1 VPSPVDGVNVLPV
14 RTCCIWCR
22 DWAVVVVRRRD
33 PTTRNRPVVVR
44 ERVGSRDVVRC
55 ASPEAR
61 AVGIVPGLSRREAE
75 ARCPGVMIDE
85 VDRGEEARAFEVVAR
100 AVEALTPRLELEEP
114 GLLSFPTRGPAR
126 YYGGDEGLAARV
138 RAAAGAV
145 LGPDAAT
152 LRVGIADGRFAAR
165 LAARIVGT
173 GGTAGTGSGGLIVAP
188 GETAAFLAPHPVAVL
203 DVPDLAVLLVRL
215 GLPTL
220 GAFAALPAGSVLTRF
235 GVEGARLH
243 RLAHGDDDRPLV
255 LTSPPTDCAEH
266 VSLDPPATRVD
277 HVAFVAKGLA
287 DRLVERL
294 ADRGLG
300 CTCVVVTAE
309 TEHGE
314 RLERTW
320 RHVGAF
326 APGALSER
334 VRWQLEGWLAAREPG
349 AARGTTIVEGDARAL
364 QDAMADAEGFDTTT
378 GALVRLGLV
387 PDEVVTL
394 SGRQL
399 GFWGGDLAAA
409 DRADRTFAR
418 VQGMLG
424 YDAVVTGVAQGGR
437 TPAEQI
443 RWVPWGEPREPER
456 PLLTA
461 GERPPWPGALPPP
474 APTRLFDPPL
484 PAELLDAGGRPVIVS
499 GRGEASAAPARLRC
513 RGLRSGGGAVVA
525 WAGPWP
531 HDLRWWDRAARRR
544 RVLWQIVTESPDGPV
559 ACLVALE
566 GSRAGIEA
574 LYD

>member
-1 VPSPVDGVNVLPV
+1 MTSLLLPV
-14 RTCCIWCR
+14 RTCCIWCT
-22 DWAVVVVRRRD
+22 DWAVVIVRRRD
-33 PTTRNRPVVVR
+33 PTTRNRPLAVR
-44 ERVGSRDVVRC
+44 ERVGSRDLVRA

-61 AVGIVPGLSRREAE
+61 AAGIVPGLSRREAE
-75 ARCPGVMIDE
+75 ARCPEVVIDE
-85 VDRGEEARAFEVVAR
+85 VDRGEEARGFEVVAR

-145 LGPDAAT
+145 LGPDADA

-165 LAARIVGT
+165 LAAIATATGT
-173 GGTAGTGSGGLIVAP
+173 GGVIVPPGG
-188 GETAAFLAPHPVAVL
+188 AASFLAPHPVAAL
-203 DVPDLAVLLVRL
+203 GDPDLAVLLVRL

-220 GAFAALPAGSVLTRF
+220 GDFAALPAGAVLTRF

-243 RLAHGDDDRPLV
+243 HLAQGGDDRPLV
-255 LTSPPTDCAEH
+255 LVEPPPDCSEH
-266 VSLDPPATRVD
+266 VELDPPATRVD
-277 HVAFVAKGLA
+277 HAAFVAKGLA

-294 ADRGLG
+294 AGRGLG
-300 CTCVVVTAE
+300 CTRVLVTAE

-320 RHVGAF
+320 RHVGTF
-326 APGALSER
+326 TSGALAER
-334 VRWQLEGWLAAREPG
+334 VRWQLEGWLAAQEPG
-349 AARGTTIVEGDARAL
+349 ALRDSALRGRAL
-364 QDAMADAEGFDTTT
+364 VKSEAADDPRARQDALADAEGFDTTT
-378 GALVRLGLV
+378 GAIVRLGVV
-387 PDEVVTL
+387 PDEVVPL

-409 DRADRTFAR
+409 DRADRAFAR

-437 TPAEQI
+437 TPAERI

-456 PLLTA
+456 PLHSG
-461 GERPPWPGALPPP
+461 GEQPPWPGALPPP
-474 APTRLFDPPL
+474 APTRLFDPPI
-484 PAELLDAGGRPVIVS
+484 PAELVDADGRAVIVS
-499 GRGEASAAPARLRC
+499 GRGEASAVPAVLRC
-513 RGLRSGGGAVVA
+513 RALRDGGGAVVA

-531 HDLRWWDRAARRR
+531 HDLRWWDRTAHRR
-544 RVLWQIVTESPDGPV
+544 RVLWQIVTESGDGTV

-566 GSRAGIEA
+566 GSRAGLEA

>member
-1 VPSPVDGVNVLPV
+1 
-14 RTCCIWCR
+14 
-22 DWAVVVVRRRD
+22 VVVRRRD
-33 PTTRNRPVVVR
+33 PTTRNRPVIVR
-44 ERVGSRDVVRC
+44 ERVGSRDLVRA
-55 ASPEAR
+55 ASVEAR
-61 AVGIVPGLSRREAE
+61 AEGIVPGLSRREAE
-75 ARCPGVMIDE
+75 ARCPGVMVCE

-126 YYGGDEGLAARV
+126 YYGGDAGLAARV

-145 LGPDAAT
+145 LGPDAAA

-165 LAARIVGT
+165 LAASTATASVTIVP
-173 GGTAGTGSGGLIVAP
+173 P

-203 DVPDLAVLLVRL
+203 EDPGLAVLLVRL
-215 GLPTL
+215 GLHTL
-220 GAFAALPAGSVLTRF
+220 GAFAALPTGAVLTRF
-235 GVEGARLH
+235 GVDGQRLH
-243 RLAHGDDDRPLV
+243 HLADGGDDRPLV
-255 LTSPPTDCAEH
+255 LVEPPADCAEH
-266 VSLDPPATRVD
+266 VEIDPPATRVD
-277 HVAFVAKGLA
+277 HTAFIAKGLA

-300 CTCVVVTAE
+300 CTRVLVVAE

-320 RHVGAF
+320 RHATF
-326 APGALSER
+326 TPGALAER
-334 VRWQLEGWLAAREPG
+334 VRWQLEGWLAAQEP
-349 AARGTTIVEGDARAL
+349 AARRDVAIVDGDPRAL
-364 QDAMADAEGFDTTT
+364 QDAMADAESFDTTT

-387 PDEVVTL
+387 PDEVVPL

-409 DRADRTFAR
+409 DRADRAFAR

-424 YDAVVTGVAQGGR
+424 YDAVVTGVEQGGR
-437 TPAEQI
+437 TPAERI

-456 PLLTA
+456 PLRSA
-461 GERPPWPGALPPP
+461 GEQPSWPGAVPPP
-474 APTRLFDPPL
+474 APARLFDPPI
-484 PAELLDAGGRPVIVS
+484 PAELLDADGRPVIVS
-499 GRGEASAAPARLRC
+499 GRGVASAAPARLRC
-513 RGLRSGGGAVVA
+513 RGLRDGGGPVVA

-531 HDLRWWDRAARRR
+531 HDLRWWDRAQRRR
-544 RVLWQIVTESPDGPV
+544 RVLWQIVTESADGTV

-566 GSRAGIEA
+566 GSRAGLEA

>member
-1 VPSPVDGVNVLPV
+1 M
-14 RTCCIWCR
+14 R
-22 DWAVVVVRRRD
+22 A
-33 PTTRNRPVVVR
+33 
-44 ERVGSRDVVRC
+44 

-61 AVGIVPGLSRREAE
+61 AEGIVPGLSRREAE
-75 ARCPGVMIDE
+75 ARCPGVMVCE
-85 VDRGEEARAFEVVAR
+85 VERGEEARAFEVVAR

-126 YYGGDEGLAARV
+126 YYGGDDGLAARV

-145 LGPDAAT
+145 LGPDAHA

-165 LAARIVGT
+165 LAAAT
-173 GGTAGTGSGGLIVAP
+173 TATATVIAP
-188 GETAAFLAPHPVAVL
+188 GATAEFLAPHPVAVL
-203 DVPDLAVLLVRL
+203 DDPGLAVLLVRL

-220 GAFAALPAGSVLTRF
+220 GAFAALPAGAVLTRF

-243 RLAHGDDDRPLV
+243 HLARGGDDRPLV
-255 LTSPPTDCAEH
+255 LVEPPADCAEH
-266 VSLDPPATRVD
+266 VELDPPATRVD
-277 HVAFVAKGLA
+277 HTAFVAKGLA

-300 CTCVVVTAE
+300 CTRVLVTAE

-326 APGALSER
+326 TPGALAER
-334 VRWQLEGWLAAREPG
+334 VRWQLEGWLAGQEPR
-349 AARGTTIVEGDARAL
+349 AAVSEAGVFDEMDPRAQ
-364 QDAMADAEGFDTTT
+364 QDALADAEGFDSTT

-387 PDEVVTL
+387 PDEVIPL

-409 DRADRTFAR
+409 DRADRAFTR
-418 VQGMLG
+418 VQGLLG
-424 YDAVVTGVAQGGR
+424 YEAVVTGVEQGGR
-437 TPAEQI
+437 TPAERI

-456 PLLTA
+456 PLRSA
-461 GERPPWPGALPPP
+461 GEQPSWPGALPPP
-474 APTRLFDPPL
+474 APARLFDPPL
-484 PAELLDAGGRPVIVS
+484 PAELLDADGRPVIVS
-499 GRGEASAAPARLRC
+499 GRGEASAAPARLQC
-513 RGLRSGGGAVVA
+513 RALRDGGGAVVA

-544 RVLWQIVTESPDGPV
+544 RVLWQIVTESPAGNV

-566 GSRAGIEA
+566 GSRAGLEA

>member
-1 VPSPVDGVNVLPV
+1 VNVSPV
-14 RTCCIWCR
+14 RTCCIWCT

-33 PTTRNRPVVVR
+33 PSTRNRPVVVR
-44 ERVGSRDVVRC
+44 ERVGSRDLVRA

-61 AVGIVPGLSRREAE
+61 AVGIVPGVSRREAE
-75 ARCPGVMIDE
+75 ARCPGVVIGE
-85 VDRGEEARAFEVVAR
+85 VDRGEEARGFEVVAR

-126 YYGGDEGLAARV
+126 YYGGDDGLAARV

-145 LGPDAAT
+145 LGPDADA

-165 LAARIVGT
+165 LAAAATSTATIVP
-173 GGTAGTGSGGLIVAP
+173 AGEA
-188 GETAAFLAPHPVAVL
+188 AAFLAPHPVAVL
-203 DVPDLAVLLVRL
+203 DDPDLAVLLVRL

-220 GAFAALPAGSVLTRF
+220 GAFAALPAGAVLSRF

-243 RLAHGDDDRPLV
+243 HLAQGGDDRPLV
-255 LTSPPTDCAEH
+255 LVEPPTDCAEH
-266 VSLDPPATRVD
+266 VELDPPATRVD
-277 HVAFVAKGLA
+277 HAAFVAKGLA

-300 CTCVVVTAE
+300 CTRVLVTAE

-326 APGALSER
+326 TPGALAER
-334 VRWQLEGWLAAREPG
+334 VRWQLEGWLAAQESPAPVG
-349 AARGTTIVEGDARAL
+349 AADDPRAQ
-364 QDAMADAEGFDTTT
+364 QDALAHAESFDTTT

-387 PDEVVTL
+387 PDEVVPL

-409 DRADRTFAR
+409 DRADRAFAR

-437 TPAEQI
+437 TPAERI

-456 PLLTA
+456 PLLSA

-484 PAELLDAGGRPVIVS
+484 PAELLDADGRPVIVS

-513 RGLRSGGGAVVA
+513 RALRDGGGVVVA

-531 HDLRWWDRAARRR
+531 HDLRWWDRTARRR
-544 RVLWQIVTESPDGPV
+544 RVLWQIVTGSGEGTV

-566 GSRAGIEA
+566 GSRAGLEA

>member
-1 VPSPVDGVNVLPV
+1 LTISPVSPL
-14 RTCCIWCR
+14 RTCCLWCT

-33 PTTRNRPVVVR
+33 RATRGRPVVVR
-44 ERVGSRDVVRC
+44 ERVGSRDLVRA

-61 AVGIVPGLSRREAE
+61 AEGIVPGMTRREAE
-75 ARCPGVMIDE
+75 ARCPGIVLGEI
-85 VDRGEEARAFEVVAR
+85 DRGEEARAFEIVAR

-126 YYGGDEGLAARV
+126 YYGGDDGLAARV
-138 RAAAGAV
+138 RAAAGGV
-145 LGPDAAT
+145 LGPDAFT

-165 LAARIVGT
+165 LAANA
-173 GGTAGTGSGGLIVAP
+173 TANGALVPP
-188 GETAAFLAPHPVAVL
+188 GEVATFLAPHPVEVL
-203 DVPDLAVLLVRL
+203 GDPDLAVLLVRL

-220 GAFAALPAGSVLTRF
+220 GAFAALPTGAVLTRF

-243 RLAHGDDDRPLV
+243 HLAQGGDDRPLV
-255 LTSPPTDCAEH
+255 LVEPPTDCAEH
-266 VSLDPPATRVD
+266 VELDPPATRVD
-277 HVAFVAKGLA
+277 HTAFVAKGLA

-300 CTCVVVTAE
+300 CTRVLVIAE

-326 APGALSER
+326 TSGALSER
-334 VRWQLEGWLAAREPG
+334 VRWQLEGWLASQEQSAVG
-349 AARGTTIVEGDARAL
+349 AVDDPRAQ
-364 QDAMADAEGFDTTT
+364 QDALAHAESFDTTT

-387 PDEVVTL
+387 PDEVVAL

-409 DRADRTFAR
+409 DRADRAFAR

-437 TPAEQI
+437 TPAERV

-456 PLLTA
+456 PLLSA
-461 GERPPWPGALPPP
+461 GERPPWPGTLPPP

-484 PAELLDAGGRPVIVS
+484 PAELLDADGRPVIVS
-499 GRGEASAAPARLRC
+499 GRGEASAPPARLRC
-513 RGLRSGGGAVVA
+513 RALRDGGGTVVA

-531 HDLRWWDRAARRR
+531 HDLRWWDRAAHRR
-544 RVLWQIVTESPDGPV
+544 RVLWQVVTESGDGTV

-566 GSRAGIEA
+566 GSRAGLEA

>member
-1 VPSPVDGVNVLPV
+1 MNISSV
-14 RTCCIWCR
+14 RTCCIWCS
-22 DWAVVVVRRRD
+22 DWAVVVARRRD
-33 PTTRNRPVVVR
+33 PTTRNRPLVVR
-44 ERVGSRDVVRC
+44 ERVGSRDLVRA

-61 AVGIVPGLSRREAE
+61 AAGIVPGLSRREAE
-75 ARCPGVMIDE
+75 ARCPEVVIDE
-85 VDRGEEARAFEVVAR
+85 VERCEEARVFEVVAR
-100 AVEALTPRLELEEP
+100 AVEVLTPRLELEEP
-114 GLLSFPTRGPAR
+114 GLLSFATRGPAR
-126 YYGGDEGLAARV
+126 YYGGDDGIAARV

-145 LGPDAAT
+145 LGPDAYA
-152 LRVGIADGRFAAR
+152 LRVGIADSRFGAR
-165 LAARIVGT
+165 LAAQEGTTGAIVP
-173 GGTAGTGSGGLIVAP
+173 P
-188 GETAAFLAPHPVAVL
+188 GETAAFLASLPVDLL
-203 DVPDLAVLLVRL
+203 DDPDLAVLLVRL

-220 GAFAALPAGSVLTRF
+220 GAFAALPAGAVLTRF

-243 RLAHGDDDRPLV
+243 HLAHGGDDRPLV
-255 LTSPPTDCAEH
+255 LVEPPADCAEH
-266 VSLDPPATRVD
+266 VEIDPPATRVD
-277 HVAFVAKGLA
+277 HATFVAKGLA

-300 CTCVVVTAE
+300 CTRVLVTAE

-326 APGALSER
+326 TPGALAER
-334 VRWQLEGWLAAREPG
+334 IRWQLEGWLAAQEPAPLAG
-349 AARGTTIVEGDARAL
+349 EPDDPRAL
-364 QDAMADAEGFDTTT
+364 RDHQDALAHAEGFDTTT
-378 GALVRLGLV
+378 GALVRLGVV
-387 PDEVVTL
+387 PGEVIAL

-409 DRADRTFAR
+409 DRADRAFAR

-424 YDAVVTGVAQGGR
+424 YEAVVTGVAQGGR
-437 TPAEQI
+437 TPAERI

-456 PLLTA
+456 PALAA
-461 GERPPWPGALPPP
+461 GERPPWPGAVPPP

-484 PAELLDAGGRPVIVS
+484 PAELLDADGRPVIVS

-513 RGLRSGGGAVVA
+513 HGLRDGGGPVVA

-531 HDLRWWDRAARRR
+531 HDLRWWDRNARRR
-544 RVLWQIVTESPDGPV
+544 RVLWQIVTESADGTV

-566 GSRAGIEA
+566 GSRAGLEA

>member
-1 VPSPVDGVNVLPV
+1 MSITPV
-14 RTCCIWCR
+14 RTCCIWCP

-33 PTTRNRPVVVR
+33 PATRDRPLIVR
-44 ERVGSRDVVRC
+44 ERVGSRDLVRC

-61 AVGIVPGLSRREAE
+61 AEGIVPGLSRREAE
-75 ARCPGVMIDE
+75 ARCSGLAIGE

-126 YYGGDEGLAARV
+126 YYGGDDGLAARV

-145 LGPDAAT
+145 LGPDAFA
-152 LRVGIADGRFAAR
+152 LRVGISDGRFAAR
-165 LAARIVGT
+165 LAAG
-173 GGTAGTGSGGLIVAP
+173 AGASGLVVAP
-188 GETAAFLAPHPVAVL
+188 GEGAAFLAPHSVAVL
-203 DVPDLAVLLVRL
+203 DDPALAVLLVRL

-220 GAFAALPAGSVLTRF
+220 GAFAGLPTGAVHTRF

-243 RLAHGDDDRPLV
+243 DLARGGDDRPLV
-255 LTSPPTDCAEH
+255 LVEPPTDCAEY
-266 VSLDPPATRVD
+266 VELDPPATRVD
-277 HVAFVAKGLA
+277 HTAFVAKGLA

-300 CTCVVVTAE
+300 CTRVLVTAE

-320 RHVGAF
+320 RHVGPFTA
-326 APGALSER
+326 GALAER
-334 VRWQLEGWLAAREPG
+334 VRWQLEGWLAAQGPAPLAAG
-349 AARGTTIVEGDARAL
+349 AVDDPRAQ
-364 QDAMADAEGFDTTT
+364 QDAAAHAESFDTTT

-387 PDEVVTL
+387 PDEVVPL

-409 DRADRTFAR
+409 DRADRAFAR

-437 TPAEQI
+437 TPAERI
-443 RWVPWGEPREPER
+443 RWVPWGEPREPQR
-456 PLLTA
+456 LLDSA
-461 GERPPWPGALPPP
+461 GEHPPWPGALPPP

-484 PAELLDAGGRPVIVS
+484 PAELLDADGRPVIVS

-513 RGLRSGGGAVVA
+513 RAMRDGGGAVVA

-531 HDLRWWDRAARRR
+531 HDLRWWDRVERRR
-544 RVLWQIVTESPDGPV
+544 RVLWQIVTASGDGTV

-566 GSRAGIEA
+566 GSRAGVEA